1 MVRSYSPSKKNS
13 SSSLEE
19 RLRKAGIK
27 HFRVLIHDQSKE
39 WLIKNFSQGADEY
52 PVNVARLMRNII
64 WQTRERIVSGE
75 KPPLKE
81 LIRTFWYMYFKNT
94 LTRCDSLAG
103 ETDQYNQLVGQLVYM
118 VKEIKVMEYKD
129 IGFRD
134 DNQSH
139 REVGANANIILFS
152 EKLGH
157 QAFLSEIA
165 EKYQVSILAL
175 GGQPSLLNIEYFVH
189 NLKKEG
195 VNLQRS
201 FYLFGIVDY
210 DPSGWIIRDAFVNNL
225 NLYKIKNIRMFDLVH
240 PDMLTPEEVKTSRCF
255 IPASPAMETKNK
267 RWLKEVHKRDYK
279 NQQYLEEETEDGEKI
294 LYGLEAEAVSSKR
307 LTKALEKDMVPLIG
321 KSEDLLRIY
330 ELKQLDKAIKDL
342 IVHQVT

>member
-1 MVRSYSPSKKNS
+1 
-13 SSSLEE
+13 LEE

-64 WQTRERIVSGE
+64 WQTRERIVKGE
-75 KPPLKE
+75 KPPLNE
-81 LIRTFWYMYFKNT
+81 LIRTFWYMYIKST
-94 LTRCDSLAG
+94 LTRCDSLTH
-103 ETDQYNQLVGQLVYM
+103 ETDQYNQLVAQLVYM

-134 DNQSH
+134 
-139 REVGANANIILFS
+139 
-152 EKLGH
+152 
-157 QAFLSEIA
+157 
-165 EKYQVSILAL
+165 
-175 GGQPSLLNIEYFVH
+175 EYFVDD
-189 NLKKEG
+189 LKKAE

-210 DPSGWIIRDAFVNNL
+210 DPSGWIIRDAFVNDL
-225 NLYKIKNIRMFDLVH
+225 NLYKIKNVRTFDLIN
-240 PDMLTPEEVKTSRCF
+240 PDVLTPEEVKLARYR
-255 IPASPAMETKNK
+255 IPESPAMETKNK

-279 NQQYLEEETEDGEKI
+279 NHKYLEEETEDGEKI